1 MKNISG
7 LSFVST
13 ALLGIALSFASLRA
27 NATIVQETTAA
38 STTTAAGTAAGN
50 WQVSWTGRDGSPK
63 QGSMQIQQSGSNLSG
78 TFQGARGSTKLSGNL
93 QGNQISL
100 AIKVGKQ
107 QLTMTGTVDG
117 NKMSGTTG
125 KGSAWSATRQ

>member
-1 MKNISG
+1 MKNTSS
-7 LSFVST
+7 LSFMPV
-13 ALLGIALSFASLRA
+13 ALLGIALSFAIPA
-27 NATIVQETTAA
+27 KATMMQEATAA
-38 STTTAAGTAAGN
+38 PASTAAASATGS

-63 QGSMQIQQSGSNLSG
+63 QGSMQIQQSGASLSG
-78 TFQGARGSTKLSGNL
+78 TFQAARGSTKLSGKL
-93 QGNQISL
+93 EGNQISL
-100 AIKVGKQ
+100 NIQAGKQ

>member
-27 NATIVQETTAA
+27 NATMMQETTAA
-38 STTTAAGTAAGN
+38 SASTTAASAAGN

-63 QGSMQIQQSGSNLSG
+63 QGSMQIQQSGANLSG
-78 TFQGARGSTKLSGNL
+78 TFQAPRGSTKLSGNL
-93 QGNQISL
+93 QGNQVSL
-100 AIKVGKQ
+100 NIKAGKQ

-117 NKMSGTTG
+117 NKMAGTTG
-125 KGSAWSATRQ
+125 QGSAWSATRQ